1 MPRLYLINPCN
12 SGVSLV
18 NLKANALNKW
28 RVWKP
33 LGLLHLAAL
42 TPPDWEIRVLDENT
56 GIPDYGAL
64 PAPDLVGLTAF
75 TSQADRAY
83 HLASQFRAAGVPV
96 VMGGIHATMRPDE
109 ALAHVDAIVTEEAE
123 EIWPQMLADARG
135 RGLQRI
141 YRGGPVD
148 LQRVPIARH
157 DLLPTGYAFGSVQT
171 TRGCP
176 LDCSF
181 CSVSAFNGKHYRL
194 RPIADVVAEIQQI
207 KEKFLLIVDDNLLGT
222 SREHVARAKALF
234 RAMIDAKIRKR
245 WMAQLTIN
253 FADDDE
259 LLELAAR
266 SGCFGVFI
274 GFESPTTAGLLEL
287 NKKFNF
293 RHDRNFAASCHRIQR
308 YGIGVLGSFIIGLDV
323 DRAGVGHQI
332 ADVASSYGVDILN
345 LLFMTPL
352 PGTRLW
358 DSMEA
363 NGRIAANEFPHDW
376 RHYTLNLPV
385 ASHQHLSWVELFGE
399 FGTCFRRFYSYP
411 RILRRLLA
419 VLLRPKRFSSLIIL
433 AITNLIYRRNL
444 RLDQKNFRAY
454 DVRRGASWDDRALAV
469 AAVPLPLAV
478 AGGARK
484 ALAGG
489 ARGAMAVQPGAGE

>member
-1 MPRLYLINPCN
+1 MPQLYLINPCN
-12 SGVSLV
+12 SDVSLV
-18 NLKANALNKW
+18 NITANALNKW

-42 TPPDWEIRVLDENT
+42 TPPEWEIRVIDENT
-56 GIPDYGAL
+56 GVPDYAAL

-83 HLASQFRAAGVPV
+83 QLAVRFRGAGVPV

-109 ALAHVDAIVTEEAE
+109 ALERVDAIVTGEAE
-123 EIWPQMLADARG
+123 EIWPQVLVDAR
-135 RGLQRI
+135 RGALQRI
-141 YRGGPVD
+141 YSGSAVGME
-148 LQRVPIARH
+148 RVPIARH
-157 DLLPTGYAFGSVQT
+157 DLLPTGYVFGSVQT

-194 RPIADVVAEIQQI
+194 RPIDQVIAEMQQI

-222 SREHVARAKALF
+222 SREHVARAKTLF
-234 RAMIDAKIRKR
+234 RAIIDAKIRKH

-253 FADDDE
+253 FADDEE
-259 LLELAAR
+259 LLELAAK

-274 GFESPTTAGLLEL
+274 GFESPTNEGLLEV

-293 RHDRNFAASCHRIQR
+293 RNDRDFGASCRRIQSH
-308 YGIGVLGSFIIGLDV
+308 GIGVLGSFIIGLDV
-323 DRAGVGHQI
+323 DKPGVGQQI
-332 ADVASSYGVDILN
+332 AAMADAYGVDILN
-345 LLFMTPL
+345 LMFMTPL

-358 DSMEA
+358 DNLEA
-363 NGRIAANEFPHDW
+363 SNRIAANDFPRDW

-385 ASHQHLSWVELFGE
+385 ASYQHLSWQELFGE
-399 FGTCFRRFYSYP
+399 FCACFDRFYSYS
-411 RILRRLLA
+411 RILRRLLG
-419 VLLRPKRFSSLIIL
+419 VLLRPHGVFSFVSLL
-433 AITNLIYRRNL
+433 ITSVIYRRNL

-454 DVRRGASWDDRALAV
+454 DVSRGGAFDNRAAT
-469 AAVPLPLAV
+469 APALPLAIADRV
-478 AGGARK
+478 KETGAI
-484 ALAGG
+484 
-489 ARGAMAVQPGAGE
+489 QPGIS